1 MNKNKKLLL
10 VALVLALS
18 AGSALADSIFVEN
31 FSFELPGEGKPGFD
45 LIPGWTG
52 EGTGGGGAETDWG
65 PTDGLYTGFLGGNME
80 VFQLT
85 GHTIAAS
92 EVYTLTIDARRTWL
106 GPNVTLGLYYD
117 DAGTRALI
125 ESLLHEFPAPD
136 TTDMEEISLIALAD
150 DVPEAI
156 GSLLGIQIMSGD
168 PDAAWIG
175 FDNVRLDVIPEPATL
190 ALLAF
195 GALGLIRRRR
205 G

>member
-10 VALVLALS
+10 VASVLALS
-18 AGSALADSIFVEN
+18 AGSALAVPITLEN
-31 FSFELPGEGKPGFD
+31 FSFELPGVGKPD
-45 LIPGWTG
+45 IADVPGWTG

-65 PTDGLYTGFLGGNME
+65 PTDGLYTAYLGGNME

-106 GPNVTLGLYYD
+106 GPNVTIALYYD
-117 DAGTRALI
+117 DGGARVPIG
-125 ESLLHEFPAPD
+125 SLLHEFVGGG
-136 TTDMEEISLIALAD
+136 TTDMEELNLVALAD
-150 DVPEAI
+150 DTAASI
-156 GSLLGIQIMSGD
+156 GNNLGIQIMSGD

-175 FDNVRLDVIPEPATL
+175 FDNVRLDVVPEPATL
-190 ALLAF
+190 ALLGF

-205 G
+205 A